1 MIKMRDEK
9 KTKKQLINEL
19 IELRKVLAEREESKT
34 GVQEAEEKLQKKLIE
49 YEKLSAL
56 GRLTANVAH
65 EIRNP
70 ITVIGGLTER
80 LKKTIPHGTKEKEYL
95 ELISLE
101 AKRLEE
107 ILKDVLVFSNKPF
120 FLKEKQDINKIIEES
135 LDAYEDAYKRYLIK
149 IHKYFGNVTQVYIDK
164 RLVKEAISN
173 LISNAIDAMPDGG
186 TLTIVTSEDSL
197 SGKNYVTVKVIDTGV
212 GISEENIRMIFEPF
226 FTTKVAKKETG
237 LGLPITKKIV
247 EGHGGFIKV
256 DSSAGKGSTFSLFF
270 PYRTK

>member
-1 MIKMRDEK
+1 MRDEK

-19 IELRKVLAEREESKT
+19 IEMRRVLAERGEPKR
-34 GVQEAEEKLQKKLIE
+34 GIQEAEKKLQKKLIE

-80 LKKTIPHGTKEKEYL
+80 LKKSIPPGTKEKEYL

-107 ILKDVLVFSNKPF
+107 ILTDVLVFSSKPF
-120 FLKEKQDINKIIEES
+120 FMKEKQDINKIIEES
-135 LDAYEDAYKRYLIK
+135 LDTYEDACKRHSIN
-149 IHKYFGNVTQVYIDK
+149 IHKCFGNVTQVYIDK
-164 RLVKEAISN
+164 RLVKEAINN

-186 TLTIVTSEDSL
+186 TLTIATSEDSL
-197 SGKNYVTVKVIDTGV
+197 VGKNYVTVKVTDTGA
-212 GISEENIRMIFEPF
+212 GISEENLRMIFEPF
-226 FTTKVAKKETG
+226 FTTKMSKKETG

-256 DSSAGKGSTFSLFF
+256 ESSAGKSSTFSLFF
-270 PYRTK
+270 PYRAK